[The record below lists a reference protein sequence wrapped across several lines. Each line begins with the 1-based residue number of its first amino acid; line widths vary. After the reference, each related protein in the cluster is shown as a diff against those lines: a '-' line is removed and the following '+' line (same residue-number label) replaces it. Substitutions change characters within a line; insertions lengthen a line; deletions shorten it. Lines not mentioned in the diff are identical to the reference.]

1 MDRLKAL
8 EVLRAI
14 VDHAGFS
21 RAAETMQMSTST
33 ATRLIQ
39 ELEDE
44 MGVRLLNRTTRKIA
58 LTSVGECVYQRAT
71 SLLSSYDELSFLCKE
86 STSDPRGTVRLEVPA
101 VFGNERL
108 GQVLASF
115 VANNPK
121 INVELHVADGSGEIL
136 SDRAD
141 AAISVGRSIPSAM
154 VARPLSGLRMGL
166 YASRRYLQQTGMPTH
181 PRELAQDNLM
191 ALGTE
196 VLEQPLLLVEDLTGK
211 NFPISTTAS
220 LRANHADALIS
231 AAVHGAGVAL
241 VPCAAVEVAEQQ
253 GLLVPVLSN
262 WWPTPIDV
270 HLVYRSPRFQ
280 PVRVRTLIEHLLA
293 SMSRLE
299 VRHRAVPCDQ
309 FKSAKSPALTA
320 PRVGQQLE
328 MA

>member
-211 NFPISTTAS
+211 TSLSQRLHHCVQITRMHSLVLRSTGPEWRSFRARRSKLPSSKDCSFPF
-220 LRANHADALIS
+220 
-231 AAVHGAGVAL
+231 
-241 VPCAAVEVAEQQ
+241 C
-253 GLLVPVLSN
+253 
-262 WWPTPIDV
+262 
-270 HLVYRSPRFQ
+270 
-280 PVRVRTLIEHLLA
+280 RTGG
-293 SMSRLE
+293 
-299 VRHRAVPCDQ
+299 RHRSTSTWSTGLPGFNLCA
-309 FKSAKSPALTA
+309 
-320 PRVGQQLE
+320 
-328 MA
+328 